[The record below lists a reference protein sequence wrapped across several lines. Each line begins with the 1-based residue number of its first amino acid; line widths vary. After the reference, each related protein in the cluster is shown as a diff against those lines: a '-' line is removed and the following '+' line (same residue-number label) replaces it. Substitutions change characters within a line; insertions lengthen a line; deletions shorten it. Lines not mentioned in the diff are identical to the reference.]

1 MIGGGVIGASILFN
15 LGRLGVTDTLLLE
28 KDVLGSGSTGRSQAI
43 CRMHYS
49 NQVTAK
55 MAWESLAVFTNFDE
69 VVGGE
74 SGFVETGYLVVVSQE
89 DGAGLAHNV
98 AMQYELGIDTMRV
111 TAKDLEEI
119 APMVSVTEGEVMA
132 WEPQSGYADTYMVT
146 TSYAKRAR

>member
-1 MIGGGVIGASILFN
+1 MKTTADVVMIGGGVIGASILFN

-55 MAWESLAVFTNFDE
+55 MAWESLGVFTNFDE

-89 DGAGLAHNV
+89 DGAGLSRGV
-98 AMQYELGIDTMRV
+98 AI
-111 TAKDLEEI
+111 
-119 APMVSVTEGEVMA
+119 
-132 WEPQSGYADTYMVT
+132 SG
-146 TSYAKRAR
+146 